1 MTRRMSRPI
10 LKTYLK
16 GALGLIL
23 GAAFSFLA
31 IRQTNFAEVKDALSA
46 ISPRWLIVGL
56 GCYVLDLGLRS
67 LRWGI
72 LVRRVLRVGYTVVGE
87 VLLVGYAVNNILPAR
102 LGELFRADYMSRQT
116 GASRSAVL
124 GTIVIERLFDAAMV
138 VLGLAIGLLALN
150 IGAGRTAPGLRHPLL
165 ILGIGAG
172 VLAVAGIALAALG
185 RLGRAPAGRR
195 HWLARSAANFTAGL
209 RSLDASNLAI
219 SIVLSIGIWLAEG
232 AAIWCMVRSIGAVL
246 GPGDTMVLLSVASL
260 STLLPTA
267 PGYVGSY
274 QLAFAISF
282 SLFGASQAQGIA
294 AATVT
299 QAVLFGSVTVTGL
312 SAYMGRAAQRMMA
325 RQHG

>member
-1 MTRRMSRPI
+1 MSRPL

-31 IRQTNFAEVKDALSA
+31 IRQTNFAEVKGVIEG
-46 ISPRWLIVGL
+46 ISPRWLLVGL
-56 GCYVLDLGLRS
+56 GCYVLDLGLRT

-72 LVRRVLRVGYTVVGE
+72 LVRRVLSVGYAVVGE

-116 GASRSAVL
+116 DASRSAVL
-124 GTIVIERLFDAAMV
+124 GTIVIERLLDASMV
-138 VLGLAIGLLALN
+138 VLGLGIGLLALN
-150 IGAGRTAPGLRHPLL
+150 VGGGRTAAGLRHPVL
-165 ILGIGAG
+165 ILGIGASM
-172 VLAVAGIALAALG
+172 LAAAGIALAALG
-185 RLGRAPAGRR
+185 RLRRAPAGRR
-195 HWLARSAANFTAGL
+195 HWLALAAGNFATGL

-219 SIVLSIGIWLAEG
+219 SIVLSIGIWIAEG

-246 GPGDTMVLLSVASL
+246 SPGDTMVLLSIASL

-282 SLFGASQAQGIA
+282 SLFGAAQAQGVA

-299 QAVLFGSVTVTGL
+299 QAVLFGSVTVAGL
-312 SAYMGRAAQRMMA
+312 SAYMGRAAQRMFA

>member
-1 MTRRMSRPI
+1 MSRPH
-10 LKTYLK
+10 LRTYLK
-16 GALGLIL
+16 GGLGLIL
-23 GAAFSFLA
+23 GAAFSVLA
-31 IRQTNFAEVKDALSA
+31 IRQTNFAEVKGVLDG
-46 ISPRWLIVGL
+46 ISPRWLVFGL

-72 LVRRVLRVGYTVVGE
+72 LVRRVLS
-87 VLLVGYAVNNILPAR
+87 VGYAVNNILPAR

-116 GASRSAVL
+116 RGSRSAVL
-124 GTIVIERLFDAAMV
+124 GTIVIERLLDAAMV
-138 VLGLAIGLLALN
+138 VLGLGIGLLALN
-150 IGAGRTAPGLRHPLL
+150 IGAGRTAPGLRHPVL
-165 ILGIGAG
+165 ILGIGAS
-172 VLAVAGIALAALG
+172 VLAAAVIALAALG
-185 RLGRAPAGRR
+185 RLRRAPAGRR
-195 HWLARSAANFTAGL
+195 HWLARAAGNFATGL
-209 RSLDASNLAI
+209 QSLDASNLAV
-219 SIVLSIGIWLAEG
+219 SIVLSIGIWIAEG

-246 GPGDTMVLLSVASL
+246 SPGDTMVLLSIASL

-299 QAVLFGSVTVTGL
+299 QAVLFGSVTVAGL
-312 SAYMGRAAQRMMA
+312 SAYMGRAARRMMA